1 MGPITADKT
10 GILRR
15 RKRKEKK
22 RSKRKGE
29 KRNKDENT
37 GTGGEKNNPPTH
49 ARTENKRRKSGNGNE
64 KKAILEMDEWSF
76 TGNWTSV
83 DLHCTPPLVAVVHTI
98 ATGIK
103 LRQCLPAL
111 TGLE

>member
-22 RSKRKGE
+22 RSNRKGE
-29 KRNKDENT
+29 KKNKDENT
-37 GTGGEKNNPPTH
+37 GTGGEKKTH
-49 ARTENKRRKSGNGNE
+49 QHTQERKIKEEKAETETK